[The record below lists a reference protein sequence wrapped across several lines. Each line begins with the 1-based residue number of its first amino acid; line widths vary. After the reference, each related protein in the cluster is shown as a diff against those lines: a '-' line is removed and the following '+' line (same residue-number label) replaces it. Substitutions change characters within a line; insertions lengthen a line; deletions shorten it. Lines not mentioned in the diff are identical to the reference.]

1 MDDLIPT
8 EFTQRRILVV
18 DDDEAGRYVKTRIL
32 KRAGFLVSAAE
43 TGAGALDA
51 VRHDPPDAVLLDV
64 RLPDADGLEIC
75 RRIKEMLPSLPV
87 LQTSA
92 AFTAARD
99 KALGLAGG
107 ADGYLIEPIEPE
119 ELVATV
125 FAV

>member
-1 MDDLIPT
+1 MPPDAMNVMEELT
-8 EFTQRRILVV
+8 EASATLRRILVV

-32 KRAGFLVSAAE
+32 KRAGFAVTAAD
-43 TGAGALDA
+43 TGAGALHA
-51 VRHDPPDAVLLDV
+51 VREDTPDAVLLDV

-75 RRIKEMLPSLPV
+75 RRIKETNPGLPV

-107 ADGYLIEPIEPE
+107 ADGYLI
-119 ELVATV
+119 
-125 FAV
+125 